1 MRKVVIMSGCAGS
14 GKSKFVE
21 QIVQGHIQ
29 PNVPLRHFV
38 CSADNF
44 FFDETGNYVFDASK
58 LSEAHG
64 WCFRNFIEEMRYGCD
79 HFRSTDHLI
88 IVDNTNTTTE
98 EVAPYILGASAY
110 GYEPE
115 IIQFSV
121 PNPSSV
127 DFVNYV
133 ERCATR
139 NKHGVSYSAVASQ
152 CRRLIDFNPMPWW
165 KLTVVQSQF

>member
-1 MRKVVIMSGCAGS
+1 MHKVVIMSGCAGS
-14 GKSKFVE
+14 GKSHLADKMSTEVRGTYSR
-21 QIVQGHIQ
+21 V
-29 PNVPLRHFV
+29 L
-38 CSADNF
+38 SADHYF
-44 FFDETGNYVFDASK
+44 LDEDMNYKFDASK

-64 WCFRNFIEEMRYGCD
+64 ACFKKFIETLRTPPYDMPYD
-79 HFRSTDHLI
+79 LVV
-88 IVDNTNTTTE
+88 VDNTNTTTE
-98 EVAPYILGASAY
+98 EVSPYILGASAY